1 MTKYPDSSTDKTDD
15 LDLFAL
21 LLKLVFFIKRF
32 GKLILATSLVGIFCG
47 VMIYMALPKSYASKL
62 VLETTLLSNTEEI
75 ELINNWDDL
84 LNKSGYAVLA
94 KNFNCN
100 PYILTKL
107 RSIKAESIQKV
118 GTSDAVSGFFI
129 DIIITDTALLVQL
142 QNGILYGLENNE
154 FVKQRI
160 AVRKSNLE
168 GLINDVNKEILKFDS
183 IKSNITEIIRNRK
196 SNGASLMVDVSG
208 ISNQQ
213 ILLREKLVNYQEQLR
228 FSEAI
233 RVLQDFVKSGR
244 PKQPK
249 LSVLIGIGLALGLF
263 LGCCL
268 AFYRLIRE
276 KYASLVKSAG
286 GAES

>member
-1 MTKYPDSSTDKTDD
+1 
-15 LDLFAL
+15 
-21 LLKLVFFIKRF
+21 
-32 GKLILATSLVGIFCG
+32 
-47 VMIYMALPKSYASKL
+47 
-62 VLETTLLSNTEEI
+62 
-75 ELINNWDDL
+75 
-84 LNKSGYAVLA
+84 
-94 KNFNCN
+94 
-100 PYILTKL
+100 
-107 RSIKAESIQKV
+107 
-118 GTSDAVSGFFI
+118 
-129 DIIITDTALLVQL
+129 
-142 QNGILYGLENNE
+142 LYGLENNE